1 MSLLNRPVLSP
12 LYLHARALAPTSDAA
27 HKMQAARFALL
38 LAAAGLSDG
47 LYVRPALRCQHARVA
62 ARRSVPA
69 GASMALLPSLL
80 TDAQGEVDAQRVA
93 SAARLHDRLNLVATG
108 LMSGMVV
115 AARCKGGAAWD
126 LRLAI
131 TMGSSLV
138 LEP

>member
-1 MSLLNRPVLSP
+1 M
-12 LYLHARALAPTSDAA
+12 H
-27 HKMQAARFALL
+27 AARFALL
-38 LAAAGLSDG
+38 VAAAGLSDG
-47 LYVRPALRCQHARVA
+47 LHVRPALRWQHARVA

-69 GASMALLPSLL
+69 GASMALRLPSLL
-80 TDAQGEVDAQRVA
+80 TDAQGEGDAQRVA

>member
-1 MSLLNRPVLSP
+1 
-12 LYLHARALAPTSDAA
+12 
-27 HKMQAARFALL
+27 MQAARFALL
-38 LAAAGLSDG
+38 VAAAGLSDG
-47 LYVRPALRCQHARVA
+47 LHVRPALRWQQHARAA

-108 LMSGMVV
+108 IMSGMVV

>member
-1 MSLLNRPVLSP
+1 M
-12 LYLHARALAPTSDAA
+12 H
-27 HKMQAARFALL
+27 AARFALL
-38 LAAAGLSDG
+38 VAAAGLSDG
-47 LYVRPALRCQHARVA
+47 LHVRPALRCQHARVA
-62 ARRSVPA
+62 ARRSLPA

-108 LMSGMVV
+108 IMSGMVV

-131 TMGSSLV
+131 TMGEQRLVRLRVSSGWLG
-138 LEP
+138 LG